1 MSRDAMFRRRP
12 AATNVRGVTTVAWLC
27 AAFVVL
33 GCGSTAPG
41 QSRPVA
47 TRPDTPAFATPDQQ
61 TLVFRAALARVGPSI
76 VRIETIGGAQPLAPD
91 AGPMGSGGGPQFRIA
106 DGPTTG
112 VILSAD
118 GYIITSSFNFVRNP
132 SIITVVLA
140 DERRLVAKLIARDRP
155 ARLALLKV
163 DARDLVP
170 AEFAPASALRPGQW
184 ALVAG
189 YGYGTKS
196 PSLSIGIV
204 SALNRVNGLAHQ
216 VDAKTSP
223 ANYGGPVFDLDGRVI
238 GICVPM
244 SSSAAINDELAGIDW
259 YDSGIGFAATAERI
273 RRQLPRLQRGEDAER
288 GLLGIALAPPEPPSA
303 DPASRPAAIG
313 MRIGADPR
321 GPAVEAG
328 LQKGDI
334 ITHLDGIATPRL
346 IEFRRVL
353 WSKAAGDSIE
363 VTYLRGERSGS
374 ATVTLVNEAYFRQGT
389 REESDSDAPATA
401 PAGAPASAPGEPD
414 RR

>member
-1 MSRDAMFRRRP
+1 MTPRVGGADASPMARRSAAASLALLLTAGAACYAQPRP
-12 AATNVRGVTTVAWLC
+12 ALSPA
-27 AAFVVL
+27 
-33 GCGSTAPG
+33 SAP
-41 QSRPVA
+41 S
-47 TRPDTPAFATPDQQ
+47 FATPDQQ
-61 TLVFRAALARVGPSI
+61 TLVFRAALAHVAPSI

-163 DARDLVP
+163 DARELTP
-170 AEFAPASALRPGQW
+170 AELAPTSTLRPGQW

-196 PSLSIGIV
+196 PSLSVGIV
-204 SALNRVNGLAHQ
+204 SALDRVNGLAHQ

-244 SSSAAINDELAGIDW
+244 SGSAAINDELAGVDW

-288 GLLGIALAPPEPPSA
+288 GLLGIALAPPEPPAA
-303 DPASRPAAIG
+303 DPATRPAIVG

-321 GPAVEAG
+321 GPAIEAG

-334 ITHLDGIATPRL
+334 ITHLDGTATPRL

-374 ATVTLVNEAYFRQGT
+374 ATVKLVNEDHFRQEGRAT
-389 REESDSDAPATA
+389 GGAAQPTTA
-401 PAGAPASAPGEPD
+401 PTSAPASAPTGEPAAPQ
-414 RR
+414 RP